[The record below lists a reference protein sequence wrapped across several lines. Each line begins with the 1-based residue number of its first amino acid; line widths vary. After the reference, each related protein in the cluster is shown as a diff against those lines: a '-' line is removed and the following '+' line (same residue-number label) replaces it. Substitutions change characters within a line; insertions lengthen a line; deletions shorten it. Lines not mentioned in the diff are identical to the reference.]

1 MLKNIKIAKNI
12 SPIEQKRIHL
22 QEKFITMTKRQDNS
36 TPSDIIAKLSPIS
49 DLLTEEQKA
58 ELQASVVIKKYKKNE
73 IMYEEGDVPQ
83 YLHCLISGKVK
94 IYKEGVGGRNQIVHI
109 FKPVEFFGFRAY
121 MANENYITSAAAFEP
136 TTLCIIPVTLF
147 EKWLSENLQLAN
159 YVIRLCSV
167 EIGIL
172 NRHIVSLTQ
181 KHLRGR
187 IAESLLFLKE
197 TYGMEEDNQT
207 ISARFSRA
215 DLADLSNMTTSNAI
229 RTLSAFSSENIL
241 EVNGRKI
248 KILDENQLKKIS
260 KIG

>member
-1 MLKNIKIAKNI
+1 MNKKEYICKEKN
-12 SPIEQKRIHL
+12 
-22 QEKFITMTKRQDNS
+22 ITMTKRQEIS

-49 DLLTEEQKA
+49 KFLTEEQKA
-58 ELQASVVIKKYKKNE
+58 ELLSSVVVKKYKKNE
-73 IMYEEGDVPQ
+73 IMYQEGDVPQ

-109 FKPVEFFGFRAY
+109 FKPVDFFGFRAY

-136 TTLCIIPVTLF
+136 TILCIIPVTLF
-147 EKWLSENLQLAN
+147 EKWLSENIQLAN
-159 YVIRLCSV
+159 YVIRLCSI

-197 TYGMEEDNQT
+197 TYGMEKDRQT
-207 ISARFSRA
+207 ISVKFSRA

-241 EVNGRKI
+241 EVNGRTI
-248 KILDENQLKKIS
+248 KILDEDQLKKIS

>member
-1 MLKNIKIAKNI
+1 MNKKEYICKEKNI
-12 SPIEQKRIHL
+12 P
-22 QEKFITMTKRQDNS
+22 MTKRQEIS

-49 DLLTEEQKA
+49 KFLTEEQKA
-58 ELQASVVIKKYKKNE
+58 ELLSSVVVKKYKKNE
-73 IMYEEGDVPQ
+73 IMYQEGDVPQ

-109 FKPVEFFGFRAY
+109 FKPVDFFGFRAY

-136 TTLCIIPVTLF
+136 TILCIIPVTLF

-159 YVIRLCSV
+159 YVIRLCSI

-197 TYGMEEDNQT
+197 TYGMEKDRQT
-207 ISARFSRA
+207 ISVKFSRA

-241 EVNGRKI
+241 EVNGRTI
-248 KILDENQLKKIS
+248 KILDEDQLKKIS

>member
-1 MLKNIKIAKNI
+1 
-12 SPIEQKRIHL
+12 
-22 QEKFITMTKRQDNS
+22 MTKRQELPNTEDIL
-36 TPSDIIAKLSPIS
+36 PSLSPIS
-49 DLLTEEQKA
+49 SLLTEEQKK
-58 ELQASVVIKKYKKNE
+58 ELQTNIVIKRYKKNE
-73 IMYEEGDVPQ
+73 MMYKEGDVPQ
-83 YLHCLISGKVK
+83 FLHCLISGKVK

-121 MANENYITSAAAFEP
+121 LANENYITSAAAFES
-136 TTLCIIPVTLF
+136 TTLCIIPVALF

-159 YVIRLCSV
+159 YVIRLCAI

-187 IAESLLFLKE
+187 IAESLLFLKD
-197 TYGMEEDNQT
+197 TYGLEDDEQT

-229 RTLSAFSSENIL
+229 RTLSAFSNE
-241 EVNGRKI
+241 
-248 KILDENQLKKIS
+248 KILDVRGRVIRILDEEQLRKIS